1 MKNIFLLFSAVLA
14 LVGLIVL
21 QLNILK
27 RHHPN
32 AELLIGLFKMLNT
45 NQKIPGDNSHGT
57 EKSPVHLRPQQ
68 WKEPDGRSV
77 FK

>member
-1 MKNIFLLFSAVLA
+1 MKDIFLLISAGLG

-27 RHHPN
+27 RHNPN

-45 NQKIPGDNSHGT
+45 DQKTPGDHSHGT
-57 EKSPVHLRPQQ
+57 EKSPVHLRPQ
-68 WKEPDGRSV
+68 
-77 FK
+77 